1 MKTVKTTPK
10 IITSSKKID
19 NQSKELKDLEIKYQ
33 ELTFKKL
40 STFQIPAMLQFITAI
55 YKKITEMSKTREGI
69 YDESVKFEIENIY
82 YTIDI
87 DELIFNEYDLENFL
101 EFLATKPDEDTLKY
115 HLNRISISSLPYT
128 CGITEIGNIESLT
141 AKNLSE
147 KFLTIALYVKS
158 FYELSENQSGMVQ
171 LTLVN
176 TAHEKLI
183 SLIIEYLFPSTIL
196 TWTNP
201 RSDNKLTT
209 FIWV

>member
-10 IITSSKKID
+10 IITSSRKFDKK
-19 NQSKELKDLEIKYQ
+19 SKELKRDYQ

-40 STFQIPAMLQFITAI
+40 LTFEIPKMLQFITAI
-55 YKKITEMSKTREGI
+55 YKKIAEMSKTREGI
-69 YDESVKFEIENIY
+69 YNEEVKFEIENIY

-87 DELIFNEYDLENFL
+87 SDLIFNEYDLDNFL
-101 EFLATKPDEDTLKY
+101 EFLTAEPEEDNLKSSF
-115 HLNRISISSLPYT
+115 NSISISSLPYT

-171 LTLVN
+171 LTLIN
-176 TAHEKLI
+176 TVHEKLI

>member
-1 MKTVKTTPK
+1 MKTAKTTPK
-10 IITSSKKID
+10 LIISSKKID
-19 NQSKELKDLEIKYQ
+19 NQSKELKELEIKYQ

-40 STFQIPAMLQFITAI
+40 ATFQIPKMLQFITAI
-55 YKKITEMSKTREGI
+55 YKKITEMSKTRKGI
-69 YDESVKFEIENIY
+69 YDEEVKFEIENIY

-87 DELIFNEYDLENFL
+87 SDLIFNEYDLENFL
-101 EFLATKPDEDTLKY
+101 GFLAAEPNEDSLKSRF
-115 HLNRISISSLPYT
+115 NQISINPLPYT
-128 CGITEIGNIESLT
+128 CGITEIGNIESIT

-158 FYELSENQSGMVQ
+158 FYEVSQNQSGMVQ

-183 SLIIEYLFPSTIL
+183 SLIIRYLFPSTIL

-201 RSDNKLTT
+201 RSDNNLTT